1 MRVAQEGFEEEM
13 KGVALLP
20 ELEFQLED
28 HKVLIEKMIQCYQE
42 AFADQGIQVVQ
53 PECEFDVPLEG
64 TEHNCIW
71 LHHGEYIVTD
81 HNTTL
86 VEQFGPPSPEAIL
99 ERRVAPAHDRDPS
112 CFCWQP
118 HRFVGKTDAVVVW
131 MNNIWL
137 LEHKTTAI
145 SGEQFWSQ
153 WRLDI
158 QPTGYIYGIQKATG
172 TRVSGFILNAI
183 NKPSE
188 AQVSAW
194 NKKRKYGPEKGVV
207 DYISY
212 SREAF
217 LRSKE
222 DLERFERELIQACGD
237 WERDIVRGVFPHDG
251 FANKG
256 CQQYN
261 RLCEYHSLCSCH
273 DSQLELEALVPKS
286 RDYVDVKMLR
296 LAGLKIEE
304 EVTVDPTRAVE
315 VD

>member
-1 MRVAQEGFEEEM
+1 MSNRS
-13 KGVALLP
+13 
-20 ELEFQLED
+20 ELITEWCTNTLC
-28 HKVLIEKMIQCYQE
+28 KCY
-42 AFADQGIQVVQ
+42 
-53 PECEFDVPLEG
+53 
-64 TEHNCIW
+64 T
-71 LHHGEYIVTD
+71 
-81 HNTTL
+81 
-86 VEQFGPPSPEAIL
+86 
-99 ERRVAPAHDRDPS
+99 
-112 CFCWQP
+112 P

-145 SGEQFWSQ
+145 SGEQFWAQ

-194 NKKRKYGPEKGVV
+194 NKKRKYGPEKNVV

-217 LRSKE
+217 LRSAE
-222 DLERFERELIQACGD
+222 DLQRFEQELIQTADD

-261 RLCEYHSLCSCH
+261 RLCEYHSLCTCH
-273 DSQLELEALVPKS
+273 DAANELEALVPRN
-286 RDYVDVKMLR
+286 RDYVDVKTLK
-296 LAGLKIEE
+296 LAGLASAEE
-304 EVTVDPTRAVE
+304 IPLDTVRVAE